1 VSIAGVAGQA
11 IDVHAAFALAC
22 GASATAWLMA
32 RFIRST
38 NA

>member
-1 VSIAGVAGQA
+1 MSLAGVAGQA
-11 IDVHAAFALAC
+11 IDVHASFALAC
-22 GASATAWLMA
+22 GASAMAWLMT